1 MHINPGLVNIILDI
15 FVGVA
20 IAITAAA
27 ISWMSHQVSKL
38 RKDQHRDNDA
48 LKVAVQ
54 SILRDRLYSCYG
66 ICSRKGG
73 ASIDDRE
80 NFENLWSQYHT
91 LGANGVMDDIH
102 RKFLSLP
109 VCGEGDSVHNSNT

>member
-1 MHINPGLVNIILDI
+1 MHFDLGLANAITDV

-20 IAITAAA
+20 IAITTAA

-38 RKDQHRDNDA
+38 REDQHAENNA
-48 LKVAVQ
+48 LKVAMQ

-66 ICSRKGG
+66 ICRRKGG

-109 VCGEGDSVHNSNT
+109 VCEEGDSVHNSNS

>member
-1 MHINPGLVNIILDI
+1 MHFDSGLVNIITDI
-15 FVGVA
+15 FVGAA
-20 IAITAAA
+20 IAIITAA

-38 RKDQHRDNDA
+38 REDQHAENDA
-48 LKVAVQ
+48 LKVAMQ

-66 ICSRKGG
+66 ICRRKGG

-109 VCGEGDSVHNSNT
+109 VCEEGDSVHNSNS